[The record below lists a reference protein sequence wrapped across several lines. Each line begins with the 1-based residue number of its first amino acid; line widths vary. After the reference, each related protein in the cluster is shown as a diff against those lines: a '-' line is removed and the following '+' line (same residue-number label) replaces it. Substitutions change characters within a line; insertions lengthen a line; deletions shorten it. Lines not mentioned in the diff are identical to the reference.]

1 MFYPSCYWLHIQTS
15 AWPFAH
21 AFMQRIFTEASLS
34 KGTMVGTRDTGVE
47 PKQAWSTQ
55 CSESS
60 GCPIKELVYRE
71 VGEGEGKRH
80 IKREVH

>member
-1 MFYPSCYWLHIQTS
+1 MDELSVLPELLLASYWTS

-21 AFMQRIFTEASLS
+21 AFMQWLVTEASFS

-47 PKQAWSTQ
+47 PKQAWGIQ

-60 GCPIKELVYRE
+60 GSPVKELVYRE
-71 VGEGEGKRH
+71 VGEGEGK
-80 IKREVH
+80 